1 MTLEIQTKYAEMVRQ
16 QILDSAEVKRQLAE
30 TMSEQIAK
38 AAQLVVETVQN
49 GHKVL
54 ICGNGGSAAAAQH
67 FSAELLNRF
76 ERERPGLPAMALT
89 TDASTLTSIANDYR
103 GRGVELDDLVQIA
116 MLGTLKAVERFDPA
130 RGIPFSSFASRTVNG
145 EIKRYFRDRT
155 WAVRPPRSAQERHLD
170 LRRARAAL
178 SSRLG
183 RPPTVAE
190 LADELDISPDQV
202 LDAIEA
208 GAAYRATSLDARRP
222 GDDDNTT
229 LGERL
234 AGDDVP
240 SRPVE
245 LRMLVDQLLDT
256 LPAREAAIIHL
267 RFYEELTQSEIAE
280 RLGISQMHVSRL
292 MRRCLEDL
300 RRLLDR

>member
-1 MTLEIQTKYAEMVRQ
+1 
-16 QILDSAEVKRQLAE
+16 
-30 TMSEQIAK
+30 MS
-38 AAQLVVETVQN
+38 
-49 GHKVL
+49 GDP
-54 ICGNGGSAAAAQH
+54 GSADELDQLFLEYQATQQRSLRNRLVEAHRGLAA
-67 FSAELLNRF
+67 
-76 ERERPGLPAMALT
+76 
-89 TDASTLTSIANDYR
+89 SIAHDYR

-116 MLGTLKAVERFDPA
+116 MLGTLKAVERYDPS

-170 LRRARAAL
+170 LRRATGAL

-190 LADELDISPDQV
+190 LADELGITVDDV
-202 LDAIEA
+202 LEAQEA

-222 GDDDNTT
+222 GDEDGAP

-234 AGDDVP
+234 PGGDAA
-240 SRPVE
+240 SQPVE
-245 LRMLVDQLLDT
+245 LRMLVGQLLRT
-256 LPAREAAIIHL
+256 LPAREAEILRL

-292 MRRCLEDL
+292 IRRCLLEL
-300 RRLLDR
+300 RGRMDG

>member
-1 MTLEIQTKYAEMVRQ
+1 
-16 QILDSAEVKRQLAE
+16 
-30 TMSEQIAK
+30 
-38 AAQLVVETVQN
+38 
-49 GHKVL
+49 
-54 ICGNGGSAAAAQH
+54 
-67 FSAELLNRF
+67 
-76 ERERPGLPAMALT
+76 
-89 TDASTLTSIANDYR
+89 
-103 GRGVELDDLVQIA
+103 

-190 LADELDISPDQV
+190 LAIELDISPDQV

-222 GDDDNTT
+222 GDDDNAT

-234 AGDDVP
+234 PGDDVP